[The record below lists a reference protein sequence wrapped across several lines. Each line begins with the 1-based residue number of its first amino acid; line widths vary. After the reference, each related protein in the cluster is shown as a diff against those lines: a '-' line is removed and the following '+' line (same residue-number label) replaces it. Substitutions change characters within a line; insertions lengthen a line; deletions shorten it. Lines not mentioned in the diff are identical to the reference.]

1 MIGFSRD
8 VPYLAST
15 ARVAGALHQLN
26 TEQIEAKSGR
36 NRLRSYSESQALPDG
51 LLDRSPVN
59 RGYGLFL

>member
-1 MIGFSRD
+1 MIGLSRD

-15 ARVAGALHQLN
+15 ARVAGALQLN
-26 TEQIEAKSGR
+26 TESKFGAKSGR
-36 NRLRSYSESQALPDG
+36 SRRRYSESQALHDD